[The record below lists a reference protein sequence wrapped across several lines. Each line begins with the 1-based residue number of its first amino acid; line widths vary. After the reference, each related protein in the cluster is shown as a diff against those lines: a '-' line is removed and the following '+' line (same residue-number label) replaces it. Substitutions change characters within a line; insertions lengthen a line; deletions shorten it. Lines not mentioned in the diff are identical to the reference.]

1 LRAASGALMNF
12 ISNKEGR
19 KMKKYEGAVG
29 SVYGVLLFHSLFFG
43 SFLLGN
49 AKEMNK
55 QTKSEKLP
63 RSSQSDLPTIKEPK

>member
-1 LRAASGALMNF
+1 MVPLVNF
-12 ISNKEGR
+12 LNNKEGR

-29 SVYGVLLFHSLFFG
+29 SVYGGLLFHSVFFG

-55 QTKSEKLP
+55 QTKPEKLSN
-63 RSSQSDLPTIKEPK
+63 SSQSDKPRIKESR